1 VRGAANKRSASPNF
15 PHQAPNLG
23 TALSQTPNL
32 YFCHLRLTPRGRRSP
47 DTSMPPP
54 SDSVVTME
62 DEYDEEADAD
72 FQEDGFD
79 DEDISTT
86 SEDEAANDGELSQR
100 PRKRRKIEREHTQ
113 QETITEL
120 DSGDEA
126 TIREQKNYRSRH
138 KKQRDG
144 ETEDGDE
151 ESNGWRART
160 RAMRTREKEERKQNK
175 LASVKGSTIDVDKI
189 WEDMNRSEAPPP
201 PQGEPDGVSNSQNEE
216 SAVDTAV
223 KTVET
228 AVNKETLPAKD
239 LDETITIKR
248 TYKFAGEVHV
258 EERTVLKS
266 SAEAQLW
273 LAQQQSSTSPVP
285 ATDGR
290 VVNRP
295 LRKLS
300 RFDPNFSNLGA
311 FKASWTG
318 KNSQTGLFKGPKL
331 NVVEKSKMDW
341 AVHVDAEGFKAELD
355 THAKAREG
363 YLSRMDFLKGVE
375 ERKEAEARAAR
386 LKAA

>member
-1 VRGAANKRSASPNF
+1 
-15 PHQAPNLG
+15 
-23 TALSQTPNL
+23 
-32 YFCHLRLTPRGRRSP
+32 
-47 DTSMPPP
+47 MPPLP
-54 SDSVVTME
+54 DPDVVMG
-62 DEYDEEADAD
+62 DEYDEEADSD
-72 FQEDGFD
+72 FQEDGVGDDSISAASED
-79 DEDISTT
+79 DE
-86 SEDEAANDGELSQR
+86 ANDGEISQR
-100 PRKRRKIEREHTQ
+100 PRKRRKTEREHTQ
-113 QETITEL
+113 QETIAEL

-126 TIREQKNYRSRH
+126 TIREQKKSRNKN
-138 KKQRDG
+138 KKQADG
-144 ETEDGDE
+144 ETEDGDG
-151 ESNGWRART
+151 ESKEWCART
-160 RAMRTREKEERKQNK
+160 RAMRTREKEERKQSK

-189 WEDMNRSEAPPP
+189 WEDMNRSEELPPP
-201 PQGEPDGVSNSQNEE
+201 HSEPDGVSHSQNKE
-216 SAVDTAV
+216 AAAATAV
-223 KTVET
+223 RPDET
-228 AVNKETLPAKD
+228 AVNKENTPAKD

-273 LAQQQSSTSPVP
+273 LAQQQSSTAPIP
-285 ATDGR
+285 AADGR

-311 FKASWTG
+311 FKASWAG
-318 KNSQTGLFKGPKL
+318 KNAQTGPFKGPKL

-363 YLSRMDFLKGVE
+363 YLGRMDFLRGVE

>member
-1 VRGAANKRSASPNF
+1 
-15 PHQAPNLG
+15 
-23 TALSQTPNL
+23 
-32 YFCHLRLTPRGRRSP
+32 
-47 DTSMPPP
+47 MPPL
-54 SDSVVTME
+54 SDPDVVMG
-62 DEYDEEADAD
+62 DEYDEEADSD
-72 FQEDGFD
+72 FQEDGVG
-79 DEDISTT
+79 DESISAA
-86 SEDEAANDGELSQR
+86 SEHDEAND
-100 PRKRRKIEREHTQ
+100 EREHTQ
-113 QETITEL
+113 QETVTEL

-126 TIREQKNYRSRH
+126 TIREQKKSRNKH
-138 KKQRDG
+138 KKQGDG
-144 ETEDGDE
+144 ETEDGDG
-151 ESNGWRART
+151 ESKEWRART
-160 RAMRTREKEERKQNK
+160 RAMRTREKEERKQSK

-189 WEDMNRSEAPPP
+189 WEDMNRPEALPPAHSESN
-201 PQGEPDGVSNSQNEE
+201 GVSHSQNKE
-216 SAVDTAV
+216 AAATTVV
-223 KTVET
+223 KTDET
-228 AVNKETLPAKD
+228 AVNKDNSLAKD
-239 LDETITIKR
+239 LNETITIKR

-273 LAQQQSSTSPVP
+273 LAQQQSSTAPIP
-285 ATDGR
+285 AADGR

-311 FKASWTG
+311 FKASWAG
-318 KNSQTGLFKGPKL
+318 KNAQTGPFKGPKL

-363 YLSRMDFLKGVE
+363 YLSRMDFLRGVE